1 MNISKTIRQDIL
13 DIISINAGSWY
24 GELDDIEFLERIFD
38 LDSLPSYDSRFST
51 AREDIFQHRIN
62 NNDWEDEWI
71 FRDNR
76 FNIIGTDD
84 NTFFRFICEVIH
96 PRVRSNEE
104 QVQILLTS
112 FNQQLYKAGY
122 ELVVRTRISG
132 KPVFESK
139 RLRGA
144 RSLENKDLSIF
155 FYTTQWRKYSTWMD
169 YLPKDIKYPCVV
181 LLVDNWDDFGYKT
194 AYQLSYLEGPKKQ
207 VFSGSIKILENGK
220 RSTEIPNQFTALGS
234 QFCSLGQTQE
244 FYTNIKDLGTEIY
257 TKILVSINDVVFNP
271 EIGKKFEDVP
281 GFQIS
286 LLRFSEAEK
295 AYHEGNSLFSGKVR
309 SRRFKFEFST
319 SVAGAGSPHTIDFD
333 FSPDQ
338 SELHRVSAII
348 GKNGTGKTQVL
359 ANFAQA
365 MSGLRNNV
373 GSFSPAKPSFSKVIA
388 LSYSV
393 FDEFEKPPEGTDT
406 FSYKY
411 CGVKTKNDSLTEEE
425 LGKIR
430 TLIQNT
436 SLNQE
441 QFAAMQ
447 KAIALFET
455 GRNDTERLLSPHDIR
470 EQIQKTLTIVKKR
483 NFDER
488 LLKILE
494 TLLGRQLG
502 ANEVWSETGQVNSD
516 FYNTLSSGQR
526 ILVLILSEV
535 IAHIV
540 EESIILFDEP
550 EIHLHP
556 EALSALARAFHLLLE
571 EFDSYAIIATHS
583 PIVLQEIPS
592 RYVTVFDREGNF
604 PVISKLSVESF
615 GENFTVIT
623 EDVFH
628 TSTSRNNYRDHLDKL
643 SKKYSLEEVLE
654 IFDNQLGFNARSF
667 LSALYSE
674 K

>member
-1 MNISKTIRQDIL
+1 MKISKIIRQDIL
-13 DIISINAGSWY
+13 DIISISASSWH

-62 NNDWEDEWI
+62 NNDWEDDWI
-71 FRDNR
+71 FKDNR

-84 NTFFRFICEVIH
+84 NTFFRFICEVLH

-104 QVQILLTS
+104 QVQTLLTS
-112 FNQQLYKAGY
+112 FNEQLYKSGY

-144 RSLENKDLSIF
+144 RSLENKELPIIF
-155 FYTTQWRKYSTWMD
+155 YRTQWRKYTTWMD
-169 YLPKDIKYPCVV
+169 YLPKDISYPCVV
-181 LLVDNWDDFGYKT
+181 LLADSWDDFSYRT
-194 AYQLSYLEGPKKQ
+194 SFQLSYLESPKKQ
-207 VFSGSIKILENGK
+207 VFSGSIKILESGK
-220 RSTEIPNQFTALGS
+220 HSTEIPNQFTALDS
-234 QFCSLGQTQE
+234 QFCSLGQNQE
-244 FYTNIKDLGTEIY
+244 FYTGIKDLGAEIY
-257 TKILVSINDVVFNP
+257 TKILKSLNDVVFNP

-281 GFQIS
+281 GFLTS

-295 AYHEGNSLFSGKVR
+295 VYHEANSLFSEKVR
-309 SRRFKFEFST
+309 SRRFRFEFST
-319 SVAGAGSPHTIDFD
+319 LVAGAGSPHTIDFD
-333 FSPDQ
+333 FSADQ
-338 SELHRVSAII
+338 SELNRVSAII

-373 GSFSPAKPSFSKVIA
+373 GNFYPTKPSFSKVIA

-425 LGKIR
+425 LERLKILVR
-430 TLIQNT
+430 QTT
-436 SLNQE
+436 FNQE
-441 QFAAMQ
+441 QVATMQ
-447 KAIALFET
+447 KAISLLET
-455 GRNDTERLLSPHDIR
+455 SSNDKERLLSPHDIR

-488 LLKILE
+488 LLRILE
-494 TLLGRQLG
+494 TLLGRKLG
-502 ANEVWSETGQVNSD
+502 TYEVWSETGQVNPE

-540 EESIILFDEP
+540 EESVILFDEP

-615 GENFTVIT
+615 GENFTIIT

-628 TSTSRNNYRDHLDKL
+628 TSTSRNNYRDHLEKL
-643 SKKYSLEEVLE
+643 SRKYSFEEVLE

-667 LSALYSE
+667 LSALYSD